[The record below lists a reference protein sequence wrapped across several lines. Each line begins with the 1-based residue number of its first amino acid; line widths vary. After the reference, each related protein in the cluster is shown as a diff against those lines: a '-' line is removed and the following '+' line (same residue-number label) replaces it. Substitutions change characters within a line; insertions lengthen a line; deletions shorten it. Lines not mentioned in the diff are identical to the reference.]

1 MSFPPPSPPPGPP
14 TSPPYVES
22 SDAGPPGS
30 RPPVDGS
37 GSPASWGPP
46 AGPAVA
52 PFPIPK
58 PGWHVRPWWGL
69 GDVLLGIP
77 LIVIVAF
84 LGTVVGL
91 AFVPRDQISGVQDG
105 SIDAPSA
112 LLACSLLAQ
121 QLAQGVWPWV
131 VSKWK
136 GLGLASDWKLRFQP
150 IDLAIGLGAAIMAF
164 GLAAVASGVVSS
176 LVDLADESQAENTQF
191 LLDAKGTPWL
201 AVFLVAAVV
210 GAPLTEELLF
220 RGLVLRAFEKRFGKV
235 VAVIG
240 SIVAFTLPH
249 FTGSNLDG
257 TLVLFASIG
266 AVGLVFGVVAVMTDR
281 LGPTIV
287 AHVIFNAFG
296 AASALGAFGM
306 VHPLPLLP

>member
-1 MSFPPPSPPPGPP
+1 MSNLPPPSAPPPSSPPPAAPPPGQSWDPP
-14 TSPPYVES
+14 S
-22 SDAGPPGS
+22 
-30 RPPVDGS
+30 
-37 GSPASWGPP
+37 
-46 AGPAVA
+46 GPAVA
-52 PFPIPK
+52 APFPVPR

-84 LGTVVGL
+84 LGTVLGL
-91 AFVPRDQISGVQDG
+91 AFVPRDQLDGVMNG
-105 SIDAPSA
+105 SIEAPVA
-112 LLACSLLAQ
+112 LLACSLVAQ
-121 QLAQGVWPWV
+121 QVAQGLWPWL

-136 GLGLASDWKLRFQP
+136 GQGLAADWRLRFEP
-150 IDLAIGLGAAIMAF
+150 VDLAIGVGAAIMAF
-164 GLAAVASGVVSS
+164 GLAAVASGVMSS
-176 LVDLADESQAENTQF
+176 LVGLTDESQAENTQF

-220 RGLVLRAFEKRFGKV
+220 RGLVLRAFEKRFGRV

-266 AVGLVFGVVAVMTDR
+266 SVGLVFGVVAVMTDR

-287 AHVIFNAFG
+287 AHMIFNAFG
-296 AASALGAFGM
+296 AASALGAFGLLR
-306 VHPLPLLP
+306 LP

>member
-1 MSFPPPSPPPGPP
+1 MSYPPPSAPPPGPP
-14 TSPPYVES
+14 TSPPYVEPP
-22 SDAGPPGS
+22 DAGPPPTS
-30 RPPVDGS
+30 PPHV
-37 GSPASWGPP
+37 GPP
-46 AGPAVA
+46 SWDPPTGPAVV

-77 LIVIVAF
+77 LIVAVAF

-91 AFVPRDQISGVQDG
+91 AFVPRDELSGVTNG
-105 SIDAPSA
+105 SIDAPVA
-112 LLACSLLAQ
+112 LLACSLVAQ
-121 QLAQGVWPWV
+121 QVAQGLWPWV

-136 GLGLASDWKLRFQP
+136 GLGLVADWRLRFKP
-150 IDLAIGLGAAIMAF
+150 VDLGIGLGAAIMAF
-164 GLAAVASGVVSS
+164 GLAAVASGAVSS
-176 LVDLADESQAENTQF
+176 LVNLTDESQAENTQF

-201 AVFLVAAVV
+201 AVFLVAAIV

-220 RGLVLRAFEKRFGKV
+220 RGLILRAFEKRFGKV

-266 AVGLVFGVVAVMTDR
+266 AVGLVFGVVAVVTDR

-296 AASALGAFGM
+296 AASALGAFGL

>member
-1 MSFPPPSPPPGPP
+1 MSFPPPSAPPPGPP
-14 TSPPYVES
+14 TSPPTSPPAV
-22 SDAGPPGS
+22 GPP
-30 RPPVDGS
+30 
-37 GSPASWGPP
+37 SWDPP

-77 LIVIVAF
+77 LIVVIAF
-84 LGTVVGL
+84 LGTIVGL
-91 AFVPRDQISGVQDG
+91 AFVPRDQLDGVMDG
-105 SIDAPSA
+105 SIDAPVA
-112 LLACSLLAQ
+112 LLACSLVAQ
-121 QLAQGVWPWV
+121 QVAQGLWPWV

-136 GLGLASDWKLRFQP
+136 GLGLVADWRLRFKP
-150 IDLAIGLGAAIMAF
+150 VDLGIGLGAAIMAF
-164 GLAAVASGVVSS
+164 GLAAVASGAVSN
-176 LVDLADESQAENTQF
+176 LVNLTDESQAENTQF

-201 AVFLVAAVV
+201 AVFLVAAIV

-220 RGLVLRAFEKRFGKV
+220 RGLILRAFEKRFGKV

-240 SIVAFTLPH
+240 SMVAFTLPH

-266 AVGLVFGVVAVMTDR
+266 AVGLVFGVLTVVTDR
-281 LGPTIV
+281 LGPAIV

-306 VHPLPLLP
+306 VPPLPVLPYLFGG

>member
-1 MSFPPPSPPPGPP
+1 MSYPPPSAPPPGPP
-14 TSPPYVES
+14 TSPPYVEPP
-22 SDAGPPGS
+22 DAGPPPTS
-30 RPPVDGS
+30 PPHV
-37 GSPASWGPP
+37 GPP
-46 AGPAVA
+46 SWDPPTGPAVA

-77 LIVIVAF
+77 LIVAVAF

-91 AFVPRDQISGVQDG
+91 AFVPRDELSGVTNG
-105 SIDAPSA
+105 SIDAPVA
-112 LLACSLLAQ
+112 LLACSLVAQ
-121 QLAQGVWPWV
+121 QVAQGLWPWV

-136 GLGLASDWKLRFQP
+136 GLGLVADWRLRFKP
-150 IDLAIGLGAAIMAF
+150 VDLGIGLGAAIMAF
-164 GLAAVASGVVSS
+164 GLAAVASGAVSS
-176 LVDLADESQAENTQF
+176 LVNLTDESQAENTQF

-201 AVFLVAAVV
+201 AVFLVAAIV

-220 RGLVLRAFEKRFGKV
+220 RGLILRAFEKRFGKV

-266 AVGLVFGVVAVMTDR
+266 AVGLVFGVVAVVTDR

-296 AASALGAFGM
+296 AASALGAFGL